1 MDWSMQIWEHLCN
14 NHNFAEW
21 PNHAQGF
28 SSTIEVF
35 MPNAGKI
42 QHKLKLEKS
51 MEFFSE
57 FIVVQNGPIYGYKL
71 VAEKYI

>member
-1 MDWSMQIWEHLCN
+1 
-14 NHNFAEW
+14 
-21 PNHAQGF
+21 
-28 SSTIEVF
+28 
-35 MPNAGKI
+35 MPNAWKI
-42 QHKLKLEKS
+42 QHKLKLENS